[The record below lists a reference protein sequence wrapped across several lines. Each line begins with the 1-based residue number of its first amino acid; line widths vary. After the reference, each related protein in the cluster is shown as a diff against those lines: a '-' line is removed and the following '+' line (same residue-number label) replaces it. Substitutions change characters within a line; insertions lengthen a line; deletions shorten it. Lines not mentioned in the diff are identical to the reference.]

1 MTGPDRLAMA
11 EHDQRWM
18 ARALELAREAAGVG
32 EAPVGAVVY
41 QTATGAMIAEGANTR
56 EREQNPAGH
65 AEFSAILD
73 ASRALGTWRLTGCTL
88 VVTLEPCPMCA
99 GVIWASRI
107 DRVVYGADDPKAGGC
122 RSLFR
127 IADDPR
133 LNHRAEIIGGVMAE
147 ASSALL
153 REFFRSLRSKGTGAS
168 GNQSP
173 ASPEQQDD
181 SQGPAG
187 DA

>member
-1 MTGPDRLAMA
+1 MTAPEHSARADHDR
-11 EHDQRWM
+11 RWM
-18 ARALELAREAAGVG
+18 IRALDLARDAAGAG

-41 QTATGAMIAEGANTR
+41 QTATGAMIAQGANTR
-56 EREQNPAGH
+56 ERDQNPAGH
-65 AEFSAILD
+65 AEFTAILD

-147 ASSALL
+147 DSSALL
-153 REFFRSLRSKGTGAS
+153 REFFRALRVKDADAPGGPGAQ
-168 GNQSP
+168 GG
-173 ASPEQQDD
+173 AR
-181 SQGPAG
+181 GPAG